1 MYHRSRSDYR
11 KRLSYQFNQACIG
24 PQKKDGKMEKL
35 IKLNEEVFKYYR
47 LIGYTEE
54 TDFPNEYRLLVNPK
68 TMEKVRVYH
77 NRYQVTEYK

>member
-1 MYHRSRSDYR
+1 MYHRSKSDYR
-11 KRLSYQFNQACIG
+11 KRISYQFNQACIR

-35 IKLNEEVFKYYR
+35 MKLNEEVFKYYR

-68 TMEKVRVYH
+68 TMEKVRVYY

>member
-1 MYHRSRSDYR
+1 MYHRSKSDYR
-11 KRLSYQFNQACIG
+11 KRISHQFNQACIR

-35 IKLNEEVFKYYR
+35 MKLNEEVFKYYR